1 MSVQSLAL
9 STFLVAALL
18 PAAGCGPDGWPSF
31 PDGELTLEA
40 LESQATSSGL
50 VVLSI
55 PDEDPGAPFYAR
67 VGLQLLH
74 DGDLL
79 TIPFYRDPAC
89 IPDDFNLLEMFH
101 FPGPMGPG
109 AFACPLGMTGKL
121 LIERDAPLGTFPRQ
135 VVLQGDAV
143 PFWFVPLE
151 AFEAAA
157 ADGVVTLP
165 ELAELSP
172 LEGVAHRYH
181 ETLHPR
187 EGNHR
192 IIINAMGTL
201 NDGRSFRF
209 HATHI
214 DDVLRSIRIQIR

>member
-1 MSVQSLAL
+1 MPAQTLAL
-9 STFLVAALL
+9 ATLMLAMLL
-18 PAAGCGPDGWPSF
+18 PAAGCGPDAWPTF
-31 PDGELTLEA
+31 PDEELAFQA
-40 LESQATSSGL
+40 LESQAAASGH

-55 PDEDPGAPFYAR
+55 PDEDPGPPFYAR

-74 DGDLL
+74 DDGLL
-79 TIPFYRDPAC
+79 GIPLYRDPAC

-121 LIERDAPLGTFPRQ
+121 LIEPDAPLGTFPQQ
-135 VVLQGDAV
+135 VVLKGDAV
-143 PFWFVPLE
+143 PFWFVSLD

-165 ELAELSP
+165 ELAALSP
-172 LEGVAHRYH
+172 LVGTASRYH

-187 EGNHR
+187 EDDHR
-192 IIINAMGTL
+192 IIINARGTME
-201 NDGRSFRF
+201 DGRSFRF

-214 DDVLRSIRIQIR
+214 HDVARSIRIDIR